1 MKRINSYILTGGVII
16 LGLCGCTSNFDDYN
30 KDPNRAEVGKAN
42 SSQMLEDLIFEG
54 AGSMKYRTWRHN
66 NEFMQYTVETS
77 TLNQLHRF
85 VLTDSEFKGAW
96 NFCGRWAVN
105 AIEMYELAEKEENT
119 NAQAIALT
127 MKALYLSNMTDLF
140 GDMPFKEAFK
150 GIDENIMQ
158 PKFDDQKVI
167 YDSLLMDLERANTL
181 YTKTS
186 TIDAKR
192 DLLYNGDVTKW
203 RKFTNSLYL
212 RLLMRVS
219 NRRDMNSAERIKT
232 VFENPSQY
240 PIFESND
247 DNATLKYSGT
257 RPFVNDFGDNA
268 TDDSAMGERFINIMV
283 DSSDPRISVYCNR
296 VSSGANAGG
305 YVGITS
311 GAPASVISKQSADGA
326 SNSNNTT
333 FRQYTSP
340 YTFMT
345 YSEVL
350 FIKAEAIQR
359 GMMDGE
365 ASETYYAAVT
375 ASLKQWIPDISA
387 SAVETFLQNGA
398 VAYDATTEIIITQKY
413 VSLFTVGY
421 ESWHEYRRT
430 GYPLLVMGEAIRNDG
445 VHPTRFP
452 YPLVLRSS
460 NKNYATQLAKMGE
473 DNMKTPVWWSRK
485 AVKLENPEEDNNLGY
500 TGHKWDADIKW

>member
-105 AIEMYELAEKEENT
+105 AIEMYKLAEKEENT
-119 NAQAIALT
+119 
-127 MKALYLSNMTDLF
+127 
-140 GDMPFKEAFK
+140 
-150 GIDENIMQ
+150 
-158 PKFDDQKVI
+158 
-167 YDSLLMDLERANTL
+167 
-181 YTKTS
+181 TKTS

-240 PIFESND
+240 PIFESNE

-375 ASLKQWIPDISA
+375 ASLKQWIPDISE

-460 NKNYATQLAKMGE
+460 NKNYAAQLAKMGE